1 MRGCFVSIMALSCMV
16 CCAAQDR
23 FYYTGPQLKL
33 SRSQYSC
40 VSVGTFDDASQADR
54 SALAACGD
62 YVLSFQRGGM
72 VTAYKFDGVSLMKAS
87 AFKLGSYGTDN
98 GASAVCFGTQY
109 YAKNDK
115 FPLLFVSQSN
125 VDAPQGTNGLIYVE
139 RIDNSAKSS
148 KLVAKIQFKDAAKLF
163 NGPLN
168 WTVDAESKYLY
179 GVGTV
184 DAHRHRVMK
193 FRVPTISVKAKTPP
207 TINLAERD
215 MLEAYVIEDYAP
227 SVNINGDFGLM
238 VKYGRMYI
246 TAGYRS
252 SLLYVWNLS
261 KRKLQNSIDLE
272 MSAGGGLID
281 CAEYMG
287 ELLVQNQTGVYK
299 LRFE

>member
-1 MRGCFVSIMALSCMV
+1 MRGFFVSIMVLSCMI

-40 VSVGTFDDASQADR
+40 VSVGTFDEASQAGR
-54 SALAACGD
+54 GALAACGD
-62 YVLSFQRGGM
+62 NVFSLQREGK
-72 VTAYKFDGVSLMKAS
+72 VTAYKFDGVSLMKTS

-98 GASAVCFGTQY
+98 GANAACFGTQY
-109 YAKNDK
+109 CAKNDK

-125 VDAPQGTNGLIYVE
+125 VDAPLGTNGLIYVE

-163 NGPLN
+163 NGTLN

-227 SVNINGDFGLM
+227 SVNISGNFGLM

-246 TAGYRS
+246 TVGDRS

-272 MSAGGGLID
+272 TSAGGGLND